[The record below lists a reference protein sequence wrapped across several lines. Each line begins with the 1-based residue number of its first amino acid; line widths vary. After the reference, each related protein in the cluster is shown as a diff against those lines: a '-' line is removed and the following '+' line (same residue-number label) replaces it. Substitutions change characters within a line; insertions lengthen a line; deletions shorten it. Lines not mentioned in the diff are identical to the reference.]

1 VRSAWHSPRLFPGRD
16 WLPRDARQYV
26 FVDESGIT
34 TNLLLL
40 AYVEQVL
47 VPALRPGDVVVLH
60 NLAVHKQPAVPR
72 GTAGSNVN
80 VTLLGRQT
88 VCAVKVQE

>member
-1 VRSAWHSPRLFPGRD
+1 MRASMSLSTNPASPPIC
-16 WLPRDARQYV
+16 
-26 FVDESGIT
+26 S
-34 TNLLLL
+34 LL

-47 VPALRPGDVVVLH
+47 VPAIRPGDVVVLD

-72 GTAGSNVN
+72 GTAGSHAN